1 MIYKDFVAEAAQ
13 KIMAAA
19 IADKNAESLNND
31 NESLAEYARGS
42 VNAAKALADAL
53 DQDWQSTPVDGIHR
67 FSEKE
72 EYFDNYVNWTQ
83 NRYDGR
89 RAVSHLQGPV
99 PCILATTGSISN
111 GASLFVEHE
120 LSLIT
125 H

>member
-13 KIMAAA
+13 KIMAKA
-19 IADKNAESLNND
+19 ISHMNSDDLNND
-31 NESLAEYARGS
+31 NEILGDYARGS

-83 NRYDGR
+83 NR
-89 RAVSHLQGPV
+89 
-99 PCILATTGSISN
+99 
-111 GASLFVEHE
+111 
-120 LSLIT
+120 
-125 H
+125 

>member
-19 IADKNAESLNND
+19 IADKTADGLNND
-31 NESLAEYARGS
+31 NEEGGQYARGS

-72 EYFDNYVNWTQ
+72 EYFDNYVSWTQ
-83 NRYDGR
+83 NR
-89 RAVSHLQGPV
+89 
-99 PCILATTGSISN
+99 
-111 GASLFVEHE
+111 
-120 LSLIT
+120 
-125 H
+125 

>member
-13 KIMAAA
+13 KIMSTS
-19 IADKNAESLNND
+19 ISHLSADDLNND
-31 NESLAEYARGS
+31 NEGIAEYARGS

-83 NRYDGR
+83 NR
-89 RAVSHLQGPV
+89 
-99 PCILATTGSISN
+99 
-111 GASLFVEHE
+111 
-120 LSLIT
+120 
-125 H
+125 

>member
-19 IADKNAESLNND
+19 IADKNADALNND
-31 NESLAEYARGS
+31 NENLAEYAKGS

-72 EYFDNYVNWTQ
+72 EYFDNYVNWTK
-83 NRYDGR
+83 
-89 RAVSHLQGPV
+89 
-99 PCILATTGSISN
+99 TK
-111 GASLFVEHE
+111 
-120 LSLIT
+120 
-125 H
+125 

>member
-19 IADKNAESLNND
+19 ISHMKSDDLNND
-31 NESLAEYARGS
+31 NEILGDYARGS

-53 DQDWQSTPVDGIHR
+53 DQDWQSTPVDSIHR

-83 NRYDGR
+83 NR
-89 RAVSHLQGPV
+89 
-99 PCILATTGSISN
+99 
-111 GASLFVEHE
+111 
-120 LSLIT
+120 
-125 H
+125 

>member
-13 KIMAAA
+13 KIMAAVVA
-19 IADKNAESLNND
+19 HKNAQGLNTD
-31 NESLAEYARGS
+31 NEELGEYARGS

-83 NRYDGR
+83 NR
-89 RAVSHLQGPV
+89 
-99 PCILATTGSISN
+99 
-111 GASLFVEHE
+111 
-120 LSLIT
+120 
-125 H
+125 

>member
-19 IADKNAESLNND
+19 IADKTAEELNN
-31 NESLAEYARGS
+31 NEELGKYARGS

-53 DQDWQSTPVDGIHR
+53 DQDWQDTPVDSIHR

-83 NRYDGR
+83 NR
-89 RAVSHLQGPV
+89 
-99 PCILATTGSISN
+99 
-111 GASLFVEHE
+111 
-120 LSLIT
+120 
-125 H
+125 

>member
-13 KIMAAA
+13 KIMAAV
-19 IADKNAESLNND
+19 ISHKDAEGLNND
-31 NESLAEYARGS
+31 NEELGKYARGS

-83 NRYDGR
+83 NR
-89 RAVSHLQGPV
+89 
-99 PCILATTGSISN
+99 
-111 GASLFVEHE
+111 
-120 LSLIT
+120 
-125 H
+125 

>member
-19 IADKNAESLNND
+19 IADMTADGLNNN
-31 NESLAEYARGS
+31 NEEVGKYARGS

-72 EYFDNYVNWTQ
+72 EYFDNYVSWTQ
-83 NRYDGR
+83 NR
-89 RAVSHLQGPV
+89 
-99 PCILATTGSISN
+99 
-111 GASLFVEHE
+111 
-120 LSLIT
+120 
-125 H
+125 

>member
-19 IADKNAESLNND
+19 IADKTADGLNND
-31 NESLAEYARGS
+31 NEELGKYARGS
-42 VNAAKALADAL
+42 VNAAKVLADAL

-83 NRYDGR
+83 NR
-89 RAVSHLQGPV
+89 
-99 PCILATTGSISN
+99 
-111 GASLFVEHE
+111 
-120 LSLIT
+120 
-125 H
+125 